1 MYCGFCDLIITVCT
15 VIIFTD
21 LQRKL
26 ATARQEEKKQ
36 TKVHATG
43 KEGGF
48 EVLPNR
54 GTIFVVKFLTSQASG
69 LRL

>member
-1 MYCGFCDLIITVCT
+1 LCDLIITVCT
-15 VIIFTD
+15 IIILAD

-26 ATARQEEKKQ
+26 AAARQEEKKQ

-54 GTIFVVKFLTSQASG
+54 GTIFLVKFLTGQASG

>member
-1 MYCGFCDLIITVCT
+1 MCDLIITVCT
-15 VIIFTD
+15 IIIFTD

-26 ATARQEEKKQ
+26 VAAKQEEKKQ

-54 GTIFVVKFLTSQASG
+54 RTIFVVKFITSQASG